1 MPAKSKQQ
9 QKFMGMVHALNKG
22 DIKPS
27 DVSKSVKDVA
37 KTIKKSDAE
46 DFAST
51 KHSGLPKK
59 VKEQILKAL
68 KEYANKMAGNK
79 LGGSGSYG
87 YAPQKGL
94 RDDDGY
100 EDNEGPKDEGFA
112 SDAQRRAAF
121 ASGYKAK
128 GKKGKKESV
137 NEKISRGQL
146 MSFNKLVDKGENVV
160 VHGKNGKRY
169 IYQNSG
175 DLKSV
180 GVTDDIRSNPEK
192 TYQVLPLNKI
202 KKITI
207 ESVNENEQY
216 VAYAYK
222 GNKVAKTVR
231 DSKYND
237 KLFSKFKKD
246 MERKGFKVNIDLLK
260 NRKVVRQVYR
270 TNESLN
276 EGMFSTLDQIRKDS
290 KNVRDFVK
298 NVFKDRDFM
307 KMKNDKEFIKY
318 LKSIYEGV
326 DESKGV
332 PQNYMQGRTS
342 DYHTALRGRN
352 RDYSGGTNFKKTNHG
367 QPDIENAEEDE
378 EVGLKNKQTPAVKPK
393 ELQEAIGGMSNKAIE
408 DEMKKHGIK
417 KIPIDSHGLRLLKGL
432 QKEKFINKVDNLYK
446 LTYFYA
452 TIPKG
457 KRYSYGSAKK
467 PLSPLFDYFQ
477 NELMGQ
483 NIILTSKMAAYRVA
497 QNIIDMY
504 NNNEEIDSP
513 YYLLKNYFNSFGMDT
528 NRSRTFKGAQYH
540 LDQWLKRNKKYEKA
554 MMKESI
560 NEVKVETERYFGKK
574 GIIIMIR
581 DGNKLISAI
590 FKDKK
595 NADKFNRNNPSD
607 VKKLYQLAKKTKFP
621 KTIDEYGQRL
631 DLSFID
637 DKEARLKGTPE
648 PKDAIDR
655 DIEEYSGGS
664 YEYTK
669 GDQYGQNS
677 VNEIGVFPIQ
687 NYVKGII
694 PSNFIDS
701 TTRQKKERLKST
713 LRDLKNTLN
722 HFWKQHKIPYRI
734 K

>member
-27 DVSKSVKDVA
+27 NVSKSVRDVA
-37 KTIKKSDAE
+37 KNIKKSDAE

-100 EDNEGPKDEGFA
+100 DDEGPKDEGFA

-137 NEKISRGQL
+137 NEGMFSTLDQIRKDSKDVRDFVKNVFKDRDF
-146 MSFNKLVDKGENVV
+146 MKMKNDKEFI
-160 VHGKNGKRY
+160 KY
-169 IYQNSG
+169 
-175 DLKSV
+175 LKSIYEGVAESKGVPQNYMQGRTSDYHTALRGKKRDYSGGTNFKKTNHGQPDIENAEEDEEV
-180 GVTDDIRSNPEK
+180 GLT
-192 TYQVLPLNKI
+192 NKQ
-202 KKITI
+202 TP
-207 ESVNENEQY
+207 VNENEQY

-222 GNKVAKTVR
+222 GNKVVKTVR

-270 TNESLN
+270 TNESVN
-276 EGMFSTLDQIRKDS
+276 EAKYYNKADALTAY
-290 KNVRDFVK
+290 
-298 NVFKDRDFM
+298 FKG
-307 KMKNDKEFIKY
+307 KI
-318 LKSIYEGV
+318 
-326 DESKGV
+326 
-332 PQNYMQGRTS
+332 
-342 DYHTALRGRN
+342 
-352 RDYSGGTNFKKTNHG
+352 
-367 QPDIENAEEDE
+367 NA
-378 EVGLKNKQTPAVKPK
+378 K
-393 ELQEAIGGMSNKAIE
+393 ELDSIARKQFKTGIATKKELSNFLSNGFTQDVMS
-408 DEMKKHGIK
+408 D
-417 KIPIDSHGLRLLKGL
+417 
-432 QKEKFINKVDNLYK
+432 
-446 LTYFYA
+446 TYG
-452 TIPKG
+452 IPKG
-457 KRYSYGSAKK
+457 TLVKRVRG
-467 PLSPLFDYFQ
+467 
-477 NELMGQ
+477 LMKF
-483 NIILTSKMAAYRVA
+483 T
-497 QNIIDMY
+497 
-504 NNNEEIDSP
+504 
-513 YYLLKNYFNSFGMDT
+513 
-528 NRSRTFKGAQYH
+528 
-540 LDQWLKRNKKYEKA
+540 
-554 MMKESI
+554 ES
-560 NEVKVETERYFGKK
+560 
-574 GIIIMIR
+574 
-581 DGNKLISAI
+581 
-590 FKDKK
+590 
-595 NADKFNRNNPSD
+595 
-607 VKKLYQLAKKTKFP
+607 
-621 KTIDEYGQRL
+621 IDEYGQRL

-677 VNEIGVFPIQ
+677 VNEIGVFPVQ

-694 PSNFIDS
+694 PSNFIDT
-701 TTRQKKERLKST
+701 TTRDKKERLKST

-734 K
+734 R